1 MDQLAIQTIENFLQV
16 PLIAPERIHELDAKE
31 IASALGRL
39 DDEATCA
46 SEEIPSDA
54 WEKPLDE
61 INEERLDQIT
71 RLVREA
77 IDNCETCR
85 ACDDNPGCARCESF
99 RAWLATA

>member
-1 MDQLAIQTIENFLQV
+1 MRLLSKIEVTQRRVGPLPGPAEEQVMDQLAIQTIENFLSV

-31 IASALGRL
+31 LASALGRL

-71 RLVREA
+71 TE
-77 IDNCETCR
+77 I
-85 ACDDNPGCARCESF
+85 S
-99 RAWLATA
+99 